1 MTSYTLA
8 THEQRAKRQEYLED
22 KKAEEAKVTR
32 QKEEQI
38 NFLESCLDRFNLN
51 YDAKNLLKD
60 EIEKFNKKTQIENQ
74 KESERW
80 EKEQIERE
88 ERRKENIKENIKET
102 INEGIR
108 GALIFIVTIV
118 IIFLLGGLLLWF
130 VGALD
135 RQELIEKIFT

>member
-80 EKEQIERE
+80 QKEQIERE
-88 ERRKENIKENIKET
+88 ERRKENIKENIT
-102 INEGIR
+102 GGIS
-108 GALIFIVTIV
+108 ATLIFIIKAA
-118 IIFLLGGLLLWF
+118 IMLAAMWYGIP
-130 VGALD
+130 
-135 RQELIEKIFT
+135 LITCFFNIGCF

>member
-51 YDAKNLLKD
+51 YDAKKLLKD
-60 EIEKFNKKTQIENQ
+60 DIEKFNKKTQIENQ

-88 ERRKENIKENIKET
+88 ERRKENIKENIT
-102 INEGIR
+102 GGIS
-108 GALIFIVTIV
+108 ATLIFIIKAAIMLAAMWYGIP
-118 IIFLLGGLLLWF
+118 IITCFFNIGCF
-130 VGALD
+130 
-135 RQELIEKIFT
+135 

>member
-22 KKAEEAKVTR
+22 KKAEEAKVNR

-60 EIEKFNKKTQIENQ
+60 EIEKFTKKTQIENQ

-88 ERRKENIKENIKET
+88 ERRKENIKENIT
-102 INEGIR
+102 GGIS
-108 GALIFIVTIV
+108 ATLIFIIKAAIMLAAMWYGIP
-118 IIFLLGGLLLWF
+118 IITCFFNIGCF
-130 VGALD
+130 
-135 RQELIEKIFT
+135 

>member
-51 YDAKNLLKD
+51 YDAKKLLKD
-60 EIEKFNKKTQIENQ
+60 EIEKFNKKTLIENQ

-88 ERRKENIKENIKET
+88 ERRKENIKET

>member
-8 THEQRAKRQEYLED
+8 TPDQRAKRQEYLED

-51 YDAKNLLKD
+51 YDAKKSLKD

-80 EKEQIERE
+80 EKEQIVRE
-88 ERRKENIKENIKET
+88 ERRKENIKETIKEGVSAT
-102 INEGIR
+102 
-108 GALIFIVTIV
+108 LIFILKIV
-118 IIFLLGGLLLWF
+118 IIFPLMGVFLWYVLG
-130 VGALD
+130 A
-135 RQELIEKIFT
+135 IFDK

>member
-22 KKAEEAKVTR
+22 KKAEEAKVNR

-60 EIEKFNKKTQIENQ
+60 EIEKFTKKTQIENQ

-88 ERRKENIKENIKET
+88 ERRKENIKEHIT
-102 INEGIR
+102 GGIS
-108 GALIFIVTIV
+108 ATLIFIIKAAIMLAAMWYGIP
-118 IIFLLGGLLLWF
+118 IITCFFNIGCF
-130 VGALD
+130 
-135 RQELIEKIFT
+135 

>member
-8 THEQRAKRQEYLED
+8 THEQRAKRQEYLEA
-22 KKAEEAKVTR
+22 KKAEEAKVVR

-51 YDAKNLLKD
+51 YDAKKLLKD

-80 EKEQIERE
+80 EKEQIVRE
-88 ERRKENIKENIKET
+88 ERRKENIKETIKEGVSAT
-102 INEGIR
+102 
-108 GALIFIVTIV
+108 LIFILKIV
-118 IIFLLGGLLLWF
+118 IIFPLMGVFLWYVLG
-130 VGALD
+130 A
-135 RQELIEKIFT
+135 IFDK

>member
-51 YDAKNLLKD
+51 YDAKNLIKD

-80 EKEQIERE
+80 EKEQIDRE
-88 ERRKENIKENIKET
+88 ERRKENIKETLNNKQKLFHDSGYRQRKRIADYM
-102 INEGIR
+102 NH
-108 GALIFIVTIV
+108 LQY
-118 IIFLLGGLLLWF
+118 LGPMSQKTNY
-130 VGALD
+130 
-135 RQELIEKIFT
+135 R

>member
-80 EKEQIERE
+80 EKEQIDRE

-135 RQELIEKIFT
+135 R

>member
-51 YDAKNLLKD
+51 YDAKKLLKD

-88 ERRKENIKENIKET
+88 ERRKENIKETIKE
-102 INEGIR
+102 GIS
-108 GALIFIVTIV
+108 ATLIFILKIV
-118 IIFLLGGLLLWF
+118 IIFPLMGVFLWY
-130 VGALD
+130 VIGA
-135 RQELIEKIFT
+135 IFDK

>member
-51 YDAKNLLKD
+51 YDAKKLLKD
-60 EIEKFNKKTQIENQ
+60 EIEKFNKKTLIENQ
-74 KESERW
+74 KDSERW

-102 INEGIR
+102 IKEGIS

-135 RQELIEKIFT
+135 R

>member
-80 EKEQIERE
+80 EKEQIDRE
-88 ERRKENIKENIKET
+88 ERRKENIKETVK
-102 INEGIR
+102 EGIS
-108 GALIFIVTIV
+108 ATLIFILKIV
-118 IIFLLGGLLLWF
+118 IIFPLMGVFLWYVLG
-130 VGALD
+130 A
-135 RQELIEKIFT
+135 IFDK

>member
-22 KKAEEAKVTR
+22 KKAEEAKVVR

-80 EKEQIERE
+80 QKEQIERE
-88 ERRKENIKENIKET
+88 ERRKENIKENIT
-102 INEGIR
+102 GGIS
-108 GALIFIVTIV
+108 ATLIFIIKAA
-118 IIFLLGGLLLWF
+118 IMLAAMWYGIP
-130 VGALD
+130 
-135 RQELIEKIFT
+135 LITCFFNIGCF

>member
-1 MTSYTLA
+1 M
-8 THEQRAKRQEYLED
+8 
-22 KKAEEAKVTR
+22 TR

-51 YDAKNLLKD
+51 YDAKKLLKD

-88 ERRKENIKENIKET
+88 ERREENIKET
-102 INEGIR
+102 IKEGIVQ
-108 GALIFIVTIV
+108 L
-118 IIFLLGGLLLWF
+118 
-130 VGALD
+130 
-135 RQELIEKIFT
+135 

>member
-51 YDAKNLLKD
+51 YDAKKLLKD

-88 ERRKENIKENIKET
+88 ERRKENIKENIMGGISET
-102 INEGIR
+102 
-108 GALIFIVTIV
+108 LIFIIKAAIMLAAMWYGIP
-118 IIFLLGGLLLWF
+118 IITCFFNIGCF
-130 VGALD
+130 
-135 RQELIEKIFT
+135 

>member
-88 ERRKENIKENIKET
+88 ERRKENIKDTIKE
-102 INEGIR
+102 GIS
-108 GALIFIVTIV
+108 ATLIFILKIV
-118 IIFLLGGLLLWF
+118 IIFPLMVVFLWYVLG
-130 VGALD
+130 A
-135 RQELIEKIFT
+135 IFDK

>member
-38 NFLESCLDRFNLN
+38 NFLESCIDRFNLN
-51 YDAKNLLKD
+51 YDAKKLLKD

-80 EKEQIERE
+80 EKEQIVRE
-88 ERRKENIKENIKET
+88 ERRKENIKETIKEGVSAT
-102 INEGIR
+102 
-108 GALIFIVTIV
+108 LIFILKIV
-118 IIFLLGGLLLWF
+118 IIFPLMGVFLWYVLG
-130 VGALD
+130 A
-135 RQELIEKIFT
+135 IFDK

>member
-80 EKEQIERE
+80 EKEQIDRE
-88 ERRKENIKENIKET
+88 ERRKENIKET